1 MLDWIATSLSL
12 VVFVFYIIILFSLF
26 EVKRRCTGKISV
38 AFTYF
43 ITAIFLAIVIRILN
57 LLSKS
62 NIFSI
67 SYLSEILVVIMSFF
81 LLMTALNFYSALKSV
96 TDRHRKRKPQ
106 EKKYGRRI
114 KYKTQ
119 RYKSLKYKSPDKHKP
134 RSKHS
139 AITKKEKKE
148 YVRYKSRLSKNIFQ
162 SKAEKRVAL
171 KRLRKQHKK
180 TTKHRVELKKLINE
194 LGESV

>member
-26 EVKRRCTGKISV
+26 EIKRRVTGKISI

-43 ITAIFLAIVIRILN
+43 ITAIFFSIVIRILN

-62 NIFSI
+62 NIFSVP
-67 SYLSEILVVIMSFF
+67 YLHEILVVIMSFF
-81 LLMTALNFYSALKSV
+81 LLMTTLSFYSILKSV
-96 TDRHRKRKPQ
+96 TDRNKKRK
-106 EKKYGRRI
+106 I
-114 KYKTQ
+114 KTKTE
-119 RYKSLKYKSPDKHKP
+119 P
-134 RSKHS
+134 KHS

-148 YVRYKSRLSKNIFQ
+148 YARYKSRLAKNLFQ
-162 SKAEKRVAL
+162 SKAEKKVAL
-171 KRLRKQHKK
+171 KRLRKQHTK
-180 TTKHRVELKKLINE
+180 TTKHGLELKKLMSK